1 MANMQQQLYLDA
13 NAILRYVLMDIE
25 EQYNIVRE
33 KIIKEYCVAPLEVIT
48 EVAFVLDGVY
58 QVPRSQAVKVFR
70 KLSSEIII
78 SNVDVFLRALE
89 IYDKN
94 PKIDLVDCLL
104 YGYQFARGVD
114 VLTFDKKL
122 KNRLG

>member
-13 NAILRYVLMDIE
+13 NAILRHVLMDIE

-94 PKIDLVDCLL
+94 QKVEEISVD
-104 YGYQFARGVD
+104 
-114 VLTFDKKL
+114 
-122 KNRLG
+122 